1 MSANTFVI
9 QKTLFH
15 GIPIACQHNLS
26 GWKGYIERYSESFR
40 PVSDKKHNLLDDV
53 AGMFSFSI
61 VLLSVFVQTCK
72 V

>member
-1 MSANTFVI
+1 MAF
-9 QKTLFH
+9 L
-15 GIPIACQHNLS
+15 LL
-26 GWKGYIERYSESFR
+26 
-40 PVSDKKHNLLDDV
+40 VSIISVGGKVTSRDIVNHFARFLTKKHNLLDDV